1 MIRRPPRSTLFPYTT
16 LFRSLGQ
23 GRLHAVEVGAGKVR
37 DLVDILQVGEA
48 SIVRTD
54 ARCGIDLIDI
64 ANTNQVAAVIADIT
78 KVQREVVVEC
88 VLHTQVIVRDVG
100 GAEIRVHRHGAARP
114 AGSAT
119 DRAAGRENDPTPV
132 ERGARESGGGELDG
146 AAKRRRTRDSDGY
159 DRFAGACR
167 VESDAG

>member
-1 MIRRPPRSTLFPYTT
+1 MTVRVTGGEGKPVGNP
-16 LFRSLGQ
+16 LGQ

-37 DLVDILQVGEA
+37 DLVDILQVREA
-48 SIVRTD
+48 SSVRTD

-100 GAEIRVHRHGAARP
+100 GAEMRVPRRGAARP
-114 AGSAT
+114 GAWRTCCSAS
-119 DRAAGRENDPTPV
+119 RETDPTAV
-132 ERGARESGGGELDG
+132 ER
-146 AAKRRRTRDSDGY
+146 
-159 DRFAGACR
+159 
-167 VESDAG
+167 